1 MVVAR
6 LIVILSLLA
15 GLASYAHADTLVGDA
30 VTAVEATDPHPHAG
44 DGSHAI
50 DDERHSHTSGQE
62 DSPLHCGGAILFS
75 AMSAIDHPCDASSP
89 PRDLANASL
98 CGTAPSPRHP
108 PPRV

>member
-30 VTAVEATDPHPHAG
+30 VMVVEATDKHPHAG
-44 DGSHAI
+44 DETHAL
-50 DDERHSHTSGQE
+50 DDERPSHKSGQD

-75 AMSAIDHPCDASSP
+75 SMAAIDHPCDASSP

-98 CGTAPSPRHP
+98 FGTAPSPRNP